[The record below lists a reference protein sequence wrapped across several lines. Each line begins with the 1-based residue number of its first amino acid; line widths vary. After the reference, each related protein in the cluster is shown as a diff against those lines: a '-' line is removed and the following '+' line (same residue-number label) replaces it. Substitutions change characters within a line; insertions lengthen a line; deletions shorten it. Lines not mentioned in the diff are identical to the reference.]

1 MTRRMAVVLVVPV
14 LVVLVLGV
22 YAAPGTTSAGLV
34 GRLNSEVMLP
44 GDQALRLVLSDIKA
58 GRLDE
63 TRYQHLATIGEV
75 DACGMGAAARGAGG
89 VVPDGAPVGLC
100 RIPRDVSRRRRDRL
114 HLDVSEDRREC
125 VSLTG
130 DCLYPGGNAGS
141 RGGEPLSHGGE
152 VRAAASRPNI
162 CERVRPTLHYGR
174 DIIDYPA
181 AGGVLWIMSRPEML
195 SRCLT
200 ERRQSRRYGA
210 RLVIC

>member
-75 DACGMGAAARGAGG
+75 DAAAWALLPEA
-89 VVPDGAPVGLC
+89 
-100 RIPRDVSRRRRDRL
+100 
-114 HLDVSEDRREC
+114 
-125 VSLTG
+125 
-130 DCLYPGGNAGS
+130 
-141 RGGEPLSHGGE
+141 
-152 VRAAASRPNI
+152 RAA
-162 CERVRPTLHYGR
+162 
-174 DIIDYPA
+174 
-181 AGGVLWIMSRPEML
+181 WFQ
-195 SRCLT
+195 T
-200 ERRQSRRYGA
+200 ERRSDFAVYRGTCHVVEGTGCIWMFLKTGENAYLSQATAYIQAATLAVAAANLYRTEGK
-210 RLVIC
+210 